1 MSFAYWGICHSRN
14 GLVSVLIET
23 QYSAIS
29 IQQSVAIA
37 DKLSYDVM
45 FASSI
50 IILSKLYPKL
60 NTMVKRVQVVL
71 SKDVQKL
78 GKDGD
83 LVEVAPGY
91 ARNYLIPQGIA
102 VRATSGVLKQV
113 ERRREQERQR
123 ILEIKRQA
131 ESMKTALQTIN
142 RFTISK
148 QLGEDNAIFGTVT
161 SQDLADA
168 IQESTGKEI
177 DRRGIT
183 LPEISQLGFYNAEIK
198 LHPEVTATVEIHVVP
213 K

>member
-1 MSFAYWGICHSRN
+1 
-14 GLVSVLIET
+14 
-23 QYSAIS
+23 
-29 IQQSVAIA
+29 
-37 DKLSYDVM
+37 
-45 FASSI
+45 
-50 IILSKLYPKL
+50 
-60 NTMVKRVQVVL
+60 MVKRVQVVL

-123 ILEIKRQA
+123 ILEIKQQA
-131 ESMKTALQTIN
+131 ESMKTALQTIS
-142 RFTISK
+142 RFTIAK

-183 LPEISQLGFYNAEIK
+183 IPEISQLGFYNAEIK